1 MFPVQLRGDIVR
13 LRELRREDATASLSV
28 LGDDEVTRW
37 LSFDAQ
43 NLDATIEMIEEAVA
57 VARRTPRTEY
67 CLAITLPTGE
77 LVGWARLVLEPAE
90 TATLGYAVR
99 ADRWGRGYATDA
111 ARTMIKF
118 GFTDLGLQSISAAVD
133 PDNVA
138 SIAVVARLGMH
149 CQDRIHHHI
158 VKHGA
163 WRDSVVYSMLAEEF
177 AAQRRH
183 Q

>member
-1 MFPVQLRGDIVR
+1 
-13 LRELRREDATASLSV
+13 
-28 LGDDEVTRW
+28 
-37 LSFDAQ
+37 
-43 NLDATIEMIEEAVA
+43 
-57 VARRTPRTEY
+57 
-67 CLAITLPTGE
+67 
-77 LVGWARLVLEPAE
+77 VLERVE

-99 ADRWGRGYATDA
+99 ADRWGHGYATDA

-118 GFTDLGLQSISAAVD
+118 GFTDLGLQSITAAVD

-149 CQDRIHHHI
+149 CQGRIHHHI

-163 WRDSVVYSMLAEEF
+163 WRDSVVYSILAEQF

-183 Q
+183 E